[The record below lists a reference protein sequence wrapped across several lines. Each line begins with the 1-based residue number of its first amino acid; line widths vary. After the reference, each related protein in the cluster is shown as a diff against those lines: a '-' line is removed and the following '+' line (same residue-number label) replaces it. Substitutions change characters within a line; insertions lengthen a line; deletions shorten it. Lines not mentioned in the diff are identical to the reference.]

1 MKPSS
6 RLLAYAA
13 AADDRAG
20 PAPLTVSFVSQK
32 GGVGKSTLARLFAV
46 GAAHR
51 GLKPLLADFDLEQLT
66 CVEWNAIRLQNSV
79 EPDIDARAF
88 KSLKKLRKNE
98 ERAGIVVADTRGL
111 ADDLAHEIAED
122 SDVVF
127 LPTGASGDDLRPT
140 LALARKLAKH
150 GARGAARRRALE
162 GRPLGSA
169 VAEGGRGDRGG
180 RFRVAAGILAAARR
194 LPERSR
200 LGRAG
205 REARNPYLREA
216 AEKMEEAFF
225 ARARTRQAA
234 LMAARAGSADLPLHG
249 GRVPALARPTHDP
262 ARRGDRRGDRPSTTA
277 ATSSCAGSPIPS
289 GSSPSA
295 PSWAWTGIP
304 RGSRPA

>member
-6 RLLAYAA
+6 RLLAFASVG
-13 AADDRAG
+13 DDRAK

-66 CVEWNAIRLQNSV
+66 CVEWNAIRLQNAV

-98 ERAGIVVADTRGL
+98 DRAGIVVADTRGL

-150 GARGAARRRALE
+150 GAE
-162 GRPLGSA
+162 GRIVIVLSKVGRSEAQLLKAVEA
-169 VAEGGRGDRGG
+169 VA
-180 RFRVAAGILAAARR
+180 AAGFEL
-194 LPERSR
+194 LPEYWPQRDGFQSDLD

-205 REARNPYLREA
+205 REARNPHLREA
-216 AEKMEEAFF
+216 AEKMEAALF
-225 ARARTRQAA
+225 ARAER
-234 LMAARAGSADLPLHG
+234 ARA
-249 GRVPALARPTHDP
+249 R
-262 ARRGDRRGDRPSTTA
+262 
-277 ATSSCAGSPIPS
+277 
-289 GSSPSA
+289 
-295 PSWAWTGIP
+295 
-304 RGSRPA
+304 